1 MATTWPHTEI
11 CSEQADPAESI
22 YDELVWLAVSI
33 DHELELLGI
42 SDSSDRSVVG
52 KLYALAQ
59 GWSDGGS
66 CSSQFGFDGSR
77 WDYDLDPIDEAMAT
91 RLENLRSKFTGE
103 HREALEAIAMV
114 RFELDLAFKAYREKR
129 YLLAL
134 RKLTMA
140 NATFSRERALSSKLI
155 ALNAYNNAASE
166 EQRSGLRDV
175 IDHFSPLI
183 KNARTGG
190 HARAQNDPR
199 ATEKAFVLECWRE
212 WNRHPKNYRS
222 KAAFARDMLS
232 KCKHL
237 TSTKKI
243 EDWCREWEKSEPS

>member
-33 DHELELLGI
+33 DHELEMLGVT
-42 SDSSDRSVVG
+42 DSSDRNVIG

-59 GWSDGGS
+59 GWSHGGP
-66 CSSQFGFDGSR
+66 CWGQYGFDGSR
-77 WDYDLDPIDEAMAT
+77 WDYDLDPIDEAMAA
-91 RLENLRSKFTGE
+91 RLENLRSRFSGV
-103 HREALEAIAMV
+103 HREALDAIAMV
-114 RFELDLAFKAYREKR
+114 RFELDLAFKAWSEKR

-134 RKLTMA
+134 RKLTTA
-140 NATFSRERALSSKLI
+140 SVEFAHSCSLSDKLI

-166 EQRSGLRDV
+166 ELRASFRNV
-175 IDHFSPLI
+175 IDHISPLI
-183 KNARTGG
+183 KNARAGG

-199 ATEKAFVLECWRE
+199 ATEKAFVLECWKE
-212 WNRHPKNYRS
+212 WRAEPHRYKG
-222 KAAFARDMLS
+222 KAAFARDMLT
-232 KCKHL
+232 KCAHL